1 MKKKVVG
8 LGEVLWDHLPERTC
22 LGSAPTNFAYITTL
36 MGDQGIVAS
45 RVGEDSPGL
54 EALRRMEELGF
65 NVDYVQTD
73 QHRPTGTVKVE
84 LDRKGLARFE
94 IALPVAWD
102 SLEWTIEWQQL
113 AESAVRMDLYCV
125 RQNVIRSGWRE
136 WPAVGLLF
144 LVVWSA
150 AASAAQN
157 PTAKHATPAK
167 VSDRD
172 AYVGNQACAGCH
184 SAIYESYQ
192 RTSMAL
198 ASGPAIDGFRPAEF
212 THKSSRVHYRIY
224 SENGR
229 AWLSFDRPG
238 DPELHGTRE
247 LLYYIGS
254 GRRGLTYLFETD
266 GFLFESPV
274 NWYANKQ
281 IWDTAPAYQAARE
294 IPLNLPAY
302 TSCLRCHVSGM
313 QAPAEGTDNRYP
325 EPPFS
330 HNGVACERCHGSG
343 RAHVSGGR
351 IVNPAK
357 LTPTRRDDICMQCHL
372 EGKAAVE
379 RPGRHAYEF
388 QPGDALSDYIRYFL
402 LVDTKGSG
410 LGAVSHV
417 EALAQSQCKKKSG
430 DAMSC
435 TSCHDPH
442 RSSSAEERVAFYRGR
457 CLACHG
463 AAFGGKHHPD
473 RPDCTACHMPASPS
487 TDVAHTEVT
496 DHRTPRRP
504 QISPQLLQNPD
515 GKSSFSLPRLVPF
528 PDTKTEPDPRD
539 LALAWN
545 SVAENG
551 MSVAEP
557 QARELLSKA
566 VKQSPDDPALL
577 SALAYAEQRRG
588 STEHAREL
596 YQRALAQDPTLVDAA
611 TNLGV
616 IEAQTGDLQSAM
628 QLWRN
633 AFQRTPARSTIGLNI
648 ARTYCA
654 AGKFSEART
663 FTLRVLEFNPDLPAA
678 RKLLQFLNR
687 SPASCGN

>member
-8 LGEVLWDHLPERTC
+8 LGEVLWDYLPERTS
-22 LGSAPTNFAYITTL
+22 LGGAPANFAYITTL
-36 MGDQGIVAS
+36 VA
-45 RVGEDSPGL
+45 V
-54 EALRRMEELGF
+54 
-65 NVDYVQTD
+65 
-73 QHRPTGTVKVE
+73 
-84 LDRKGLARFE
+84 
-94 IALPVAWD
+94 
-102 SLEWTIEWQQL
+102 
-113 AESAVRMDLYCV
+113 
-125 RQNVIRSGWRE
+125 
-136 WPAVGLLF
+136 
-144 LVVWSA
+144 VVWSA

-167 VSDRD
+167 VAGRD
-172 AYVGNQACAGCH
+172 AFVGNQACARCH
-184 SAIYESYQ
+184 AAIYESYQ
-192 RTSMAL
+192 RTSMAR
-198 ASGPAIDGFRPAEF
+198 ASGPAMDGFMAAEF
-212 THKSSRVHYRIY
+212 THKDSGVHYRIY
-224 SENGR
+224 AENGR

-238 DPELHGTRE
+238 DPEVRGTRE

-254 GRRGLTYLFETD
+254 GRRGLSYLFETD

-281 IWDTAPAYQAARE
+281 MWDTAPAYQSARE

-313 QAPAEGTDNRYP
+313 QVPAKGTDNRYP
-325 EPPFS
+325 EPPFT

-343 RAHVSGGR
+343 GAHVNGGA
-351 IVNPAK
+351 IINPAK
-357 LTPTRRDDICMQCHL
+357 LTPALRDDICMQCHL

-410 LGAVSHV
+410 LGAVSQV

-442 RSSSAEERVAFYRGR
+442 RSPSAEERVAFYRGR

-463 AAFGGKHHPD
+463 AAFGAKHHPD
-473 RPDCTACHMPASPS
+473 HPDCTACHMPASPS

-496 DHRTPRRP
+496 DHRIPRRP
-504 QISPQLLQNPD
+504 QTFPQLLQNHD
-515 GKSSFSLPRLVPF
+515 GTSSFSSPRLVPF
-528 PDTKTEPDPRD
+528 PDSKTEPDPRD
-539 LALAWN
+539 LALAWD

-577 SALAYAEQRRG
+577 SALAYAEHRRG

-596 YQRALAQDPTLVDAA
+596 YQRALAGDPTLVDAA

-616 IEAQTGDLQSAM
+616 IEAQTGDLQGAM
-628 QLWRN
+628 QLWQN
-633 AFQRTPARSTIGLNI
+633 AFRHTPARSSIGLNI
-648 ARTYCA
+648 ARAYCA

-663 FTLRVLEFNPDLPAA
+663 YTLRVLEFNPDLPSA
-678 RKLLQFLNR
+678 RKLLEFLSR

>member
-8 LGEVLWDHLPERTC
+8 LGEVLWDYLPERTS
-22 LGSAPTNFAYITTL
+22 LGGAPANFAYITTL
-36 MGDQGIVAS
+36 
-45 RVGEDSPGL
+45 
-54 EALRRMEELGF
+54 
-65 NVDYVQTD
+65 
-73 QHRPTGTVKVE
+73 
-84 LDRKGLARFE
+84 LA
-94 IALPVAWD
+94 V
-102 SLEWTIEWQQL
+102 
-113 AESAVRMDLYCV
+113 
-125 RQNVIRSGWRE
+125 
-136 WPAVGLLF
+136 
-144 LVVWSA
+144 VVWSGA
-150 AASAAQN
+150 ATATQN
-157 PTAKHATPAK
+157 PNYATPAT
-167 VSDRD
+167 VSGQN
-172 AYVGNQACAGCH
+172 AYVGNQACARCH
-184 SAIYESYQ
+184 AAIYESYR
-192 RTSMAL
+192 RTSMAR
-198 ASGPAIDGFRPAEF
+198 ASGPAIDGFMPAEF
-212 THKSSRVHYRIY
+212 THKNSRVHYRIY

-238 DPELHGTRE
+238 DPEVRGTRE

-281 IWDTAPAYQAARE
+281 MWDMAPAYQSARE

-313 QAPAEGTDNRYP
+313 QPPAEGTDNRYP
-325 EPPFS
+325 EPPFT

-343 RAHVSGGR
+343 AAHVSGGA

-357 LTPTRRDDICMQCHL
+357 LTPQRRDDICMQCHL

-388 QPGDALSDYIRYFL
+388 QPGGALSDYVRYFV
-402 LVDTKGSG
+402 LVDATGSG
-410 LGAVSHV
+410 LGAVSQV

-442 RSSSAEERVAFYRGR
+442 RSPSAEDRVAFYRGK

-463 AAFGGKHHPD
+463 ASFGAKHHAD
-473 RPDCTACHMPASPS
+473 QPDCTACHMPASPS

-496 DHRTPRRP
+496 DHRIPRRP
-504 QISPQLLQNPD
+504 QISPQLMQNPD
-515 GKSSFSLPRLVPF
+515 ARSSVSLPRLVPF

-545 SVAENG
+545 SIAENR
-551 MSVAEP
+551 MSVADP
-557 QARELLSKA
+557 QVRALLSKA

-577 SALAYAEQRRG
+577 SALAYAEQQRG
-588 STEHAREL
+588 STESAREL
-596 YQRALAQDPTLVDAA
+596 YQKALAQDPTLVDAA

-616 IEAQTGDLQSAM
+616 IEAQTGDLQGAM
-628 QLWRN
+628 QLWKD
-633 AFQRTPARSTIGLNI
+633 AFQRTPARSSIGLNI
-648 ARTYCA
+648 ARAYCA
-654 AGKFSEART
+654 VGRFSEART
-663 FTLRVLEFNPDLPAA
+663 YTLRVLEFNPDLPSA
-678 RKLLQFLNR
+678 RKLLELLGR
-687 SPASCGN
+687 TPARCDN